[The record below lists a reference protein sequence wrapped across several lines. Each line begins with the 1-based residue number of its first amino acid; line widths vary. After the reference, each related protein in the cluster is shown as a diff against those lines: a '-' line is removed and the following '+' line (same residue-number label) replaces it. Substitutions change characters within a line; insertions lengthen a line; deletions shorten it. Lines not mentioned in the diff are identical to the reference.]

1 MRLANSVVAADGSA
15 EYGRLEV
22 FHDGGWG
29 TVCDNAFAN
38 RFRRVPEFNAE
49 AREVACRQLGYQRGS
64 QIQRPVCTSP
74 SRKSWLS
81 TLPCGLQLMTE
92 LAVRFSSYVLRSHVQ
107 LS

>member
-64 QIQRPVCTSP
+64 QIQRPVCTQSI
-74 SRKSWLS
+74 
-81 TLPCGLQLMTE
+81 TQVMAE
-92 LAVRFSSYVLRSHVQ
+92 HLALWSAADD
-107 LS
+107 